1 MFSADPQLDEMIRQ
15 GNHSPVRFVDR
26 EEVTY
31 FWWYIVIGI
40 VWTAEFAN
48 ALQELIIAG
57 TVAEWYFTR

>member
-1 MFSADPQLDEMIRQ
+1 MIRQ